1 MLVKLND
8 CDFCE
13 HKVPTQLAQWH
24 LEKKHPHRLEKVTSD
39 DLTNDEVSPIR
50 QDFEETQSQESIEK
64 IDLTLNDHEDE
75 IDEIDRTNTF
85 RPGTFNIFHYIIIY
99 NF

>member
-50 QDFEETQSQESIEK
+50 PDFEETHHFL
-64 IDLTLNDHEDE
+64 D
-75 IDEIDRTNTF
+75 TNSDF
-85 RPGTFNIFHYIIIY
+85 LIGVLL
-99 NF
+99 

>member
-24 LEKKHPHRLEKVTSD
+24 LEKKHPHRMEKVTSD

-50 QDFEETQSQESIEK
+50 RDFEESPSQESIEK
-64 IDLTLNDHEDE
+64 IDLTINDHQDG
-75 IDEIDRTNTF
+75 IGQIDRTSTF
-85 RPGTFNIFHYIIIY
+85 RPGIFNTFHFIIFF

>member
-1 MLVKLND
+1 MND

-39 DLTNDEVSPIR
+39 DLTNEEVSPIR
-50 QDFEETQSQESIEK
+50 PDFEEIQSQESIEK
-64 IDLTLNDHEDE
+64 IDLTINDHHDE
-75 IDEIDRTNTF
+75 IDEINRTNTF
-85 RPGTFNIFHYIIIY
+85 RPGTLNFFHLIII
-99 NF
+99 

>member
-1 MLVKLND
+1 MND

-39 DLTNDEVSPIR
+39 DLTNEEVSPIR
-50 QDFEETQSQESIEK
+50 PDFEEIQSQESIEK
-64 IDLTLNDHEDE
+64 IDLTINDHQDEMDE
-75 IDEIDRTNTF
+75 INYTNTF
-85 RPGTFNIFHYIIIY
+85 RPGTLNFFHLIII
-99 NF
+99 